1 MSDDDGSILAFAQ
14 KLENAFESVMPD
26 LENFRK
32 SIDAQIELTESVLE
46 DEKQLQGVKR
56 EDEDDIDGIRQV
68 LGDLTSIANSA
79 DAAARSNSDPL
90 RKLENIAGRELGSAI
105 EMAQDLDKHQDQEL
119 KQEKD
124 DDKVILEI
132 RRTRESKRQLINF
145 VQGDDFQNLVEMEEK
160 LGEWVE
166 GATEPGDRVAE
177 IYRVISAETMSAAQ
191 LEEAVEEHEEKL
203 EELIEQVEEVDES
216 EIRLDREEADEISD
230 LIDTVEELRQED
242 FVQVAKDIGQGG
254 AELGAIESIDEELKT
269 LETLLREAEQ
279 RKREE
284 IEAEKKVANF

>member
-1 MSDDDGSILAFAQ
+1 MSSNDGSILAFAQ
-14 KLENAFESVMPD
+14 KLENTFENVMPG
-26 LENFRK
+26 LENFRE

-68 LGDLTSIANSA
+68 LEDLRGIAKSA
-79 DAAARSNSDPL
+79 DAAARSNDDRL

-145 VQGDDFQNLVEMEEK
+145 VQGM
-160 LGEWVE
+160 
-166 GATEPGDRVAE
+166 
-177 IYRVISAETMSAAQ
+177 ISRI
-191 LEEAVEEHEEKL
+191 L
-203 EELIEQVEEVDES
+203 
-216 EIRLDREEADEISD
+216 
-230 LIDTVEELRQED
+230 
-242 FVQVAKDIGQGG
+242 
-254 AELGAIESIDEELKT
+254 LKW
-269 LETLLREAEQ
+269 R
-279 RKREE
+279 RS
-284 IEAEKKVANF
+284 

>member
-1 MSDDDGSILAFAQ
+1 
-14 KLENAFESVMPD
+14 
-26 LENFRK
+26 
-32 SIDAQIELTESVLE
+32 
-46 DEKQLQGVKR
+46 
-56 EDEDDIDGIRQV
+56 
-68 LGDLTSIANSA
+68 
-79 DAAARSNSDPL
+79 
-90 RKLENIAGRELGSAI
+90 
-105 EMAQDLDKHQDQEL
+105 
-119 KQEKD
+119 
-124 DDKVILEI
+124 
-132 RRTRESKRQLINF
+132 
-145 VQGDDFQNLVEMEEK
+145 MEEK

-230 LIDTVEELRQED
+230 LIDTVEELGQED

>member
-1 MSDDDGSILAFAQ
+1 MSSNDGSILAFAQ
-14 KLENAFESVMPD
+14 KLENTFENVMPG
-26 LENFRK
+26 LENFRE

-68 LGDLTSIANSA
+68 LEDLRGIAKSA
-79 DAAARSNSDPL
+79 DAAARSNDDRL

-230 LIDTVEELRQED
+230 LIDTVEELGQED

>member
-216 EIRLDREEADEISD
+216 EIRLDRREADEISD